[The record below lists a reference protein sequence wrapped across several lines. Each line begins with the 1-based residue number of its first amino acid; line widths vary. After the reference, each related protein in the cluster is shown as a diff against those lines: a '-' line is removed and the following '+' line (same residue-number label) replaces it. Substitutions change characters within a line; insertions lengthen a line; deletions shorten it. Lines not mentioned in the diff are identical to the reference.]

1 MAWDAV
7 GYPGRGRGG
16 REARL
21 SPESPTSRVIGG
33 RKTVNHKG
41 HPFDSFALLSRSGQ
55 VVEHG
60 GNPRNLRQSGM
71 ISTPARAKAARSGD
85 PPGMRWDTRGGVGPQ
100 IG

>member
-41 HPFDSFALLSRSGQ
+41 HPFDCFALLSRSGQ

-60 GNPRNLRQSGM
+60 GKTAEPYVNLYPRCFK
-71 ISTPARAKAARSGD
+71 ARHLW
-85 PPGMRWDTRGGVGPQ
+85 PPGYFFFGESFLVPGFGFS
-100 IG
+100 G